1 METYIAILRGINVS
15 GHNKIPMAE
24 LRELLTVRGLRDVQ
38 TYIQSGNIVFKAA
51 EEDFGALNGKIGDA
65 IQEHFGYQVPVIVL
79 KTNELQQAIAGNP
92 FVREDTKYLHI
103 TFLADQPSKELADSL
118 PSSPNPLETYTIDG
132 KVIYVYC
139 PDGYG
144 RTKLNNMF
152 FEKKLKVSATTRNW
166 NTCMK
171 LLELAGN

>member
-15 GHNKIPMAE
+15 GHNKIPMAA
-24 LRELLTVRGLRDVQ
+24 LRELLTQRGLLDIQ
-38 TYIQSGNIVFKAA
+38 TYIQSGNIVFKAPGEA
-51 EEDFGALNGKIGDA
+51 FKVLNRKIGDA
-65 IQEHFGYQVPVIVL
+65 IQEHFGYQVPVMVL
-79 KTNELQQAIAGNP
+79 KTNELQQAVDDNP
-92 FVREDTKYLHI
+92 LADQDTSKLHI
-103 TFLADQPSKELADSL
+103 TFLAEEPSKDLAAAL
-118 PSSPNPLETYTIDG
+118 PPSPNPRESFVVEG

-152 FEKKLKVSATTRNW
+152 FERKLKVTATTRNW
-166 NTCMK
+166 KTCMK